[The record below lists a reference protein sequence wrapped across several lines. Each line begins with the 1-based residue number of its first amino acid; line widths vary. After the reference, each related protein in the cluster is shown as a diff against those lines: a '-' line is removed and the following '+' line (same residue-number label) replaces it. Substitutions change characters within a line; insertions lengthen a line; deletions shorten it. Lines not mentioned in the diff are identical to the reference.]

1 MENFEY
7 LRNREHKTIDEIEKN
22 QEKFLEN
29 ISYEY
34 DKALEDIEKE
44 INRNFLK
51 YSKDNLLTI
60 SELMKKAD
68 KFDVVKF
75 NEKVK
80 KYIERE
86 EFDKSVDDII
96 LMSFMSLYS
105 LKMRVSRLEFM
116 KAKIEFEVNKLT
128 NRLKS
133 KYEKQLKKETIDE
146 YKRQSGMFEPHIN
159 YNAETIDKIV
169 NRNFHNATFSQRL
182 WGNGES
188 LKSVINTTVNRL
200 ILQGVHPD
208 KMISEL
214 RKLFGVSYSEARR
227 VLITES
233 ARVQGDVQL
242 DSIEQAGFKS
252 YVYIAERRAC
262 VICGSLNGKV
272 FLVKDK
278 EIGLNMYPMHP
289 NCRCRIAPYE
299 DED

>member
-1 MENFEY
+1 MESFEY
-7 LRNREHKTIDEIEKN
+7 WRNREHKTIDKIEKN
-22 QEKFLEN
+22 QEKFLKS
-29 ISYEY
+29 ISDEY
-34 DKALEDIEKE
+34 DKVLEDIEKE
-44 INRNFLK
+44 ISRNFLK

-75 NEKVK
+75 NDKVK
-80 KYIERE
+80 KYIQSGV
-86 EFDKSVDDII
+86 FDKSMND
-96 LMSFMSLYS
+96 LSLYN

-116 KAKIEFEVNKLT
+116 KAKIEFEVDKLT
-128 NRLKS
+128 DKLKS
-133 KYEKQLKKETIDE
+133 EYEEQLKKETIEE
-146 YKRQSGMFEPHIN
+146 YKRQSGILEPHIDYSAN
-159 YNAETIDKIV
+159 TVAVIVNSSFYNA
-169 NRNFHNATFSQRL
+169 NFSQRL

-252 YVYIAERRAC
+252 YIYIAERRAC

-299 DED
+299 D

>member
-1 MENFEY
+1 MESFEY
-7 LRNREHKTIDEIEKN
+7 WRNREHKTIDEIEKN
-22 QEKFLEN
+22 QEEFLKS
-29 ISYEY
+29 ISDEY

-51 YSKDNLLTI
+51 YSKENLLTI

-68 KFDVVKF
+68 KFDVIKF
-75 NEKVK
+75 NDKVK
-80 KYIERE
+80 KYFERE
-86 EFDKSVDDII
+86 EFDNSMGYLII
-96 LMSFMSLYS
+96 YA
-105 LKMRVSRLEFM
+105 LKMRVNRLEFM
-116 KAKIEFEVNKLT
+116 KAKIGFEVDKLT

-133 KYEKQLKKETIDE
+133 EYEKQLRKETIDE
-146 YKRQSGMFEPHIN
+146 YKRQSGILEPHIDYN
-159 YNAETIDKIV
+159 TKTVAKIINSNFYNA
-169 NRNFHNATFSQRL
+169 NFSQRL
-182 WGNGES
+182 WGNGEK
-188 LKSVINTTVNRL
+188 LKSVINTMVNRL

-214 RKLFGVSYSEARR
+214 RKMFGVSYSEARR

-233 ARVQGDVQL
+233 ARVQGDVQI

-278 EIGLNMYPMHP
+278 EVGLNMYPMHP

-299 DED
+299 DEK

>member
-1 MENFEY
+1 MESFEY
-7 LRNREHKTIDEIEKN
+7 WRNREHKTIDEIEKN
-22 QEKFLEN
+22 QEKFLKS
-29 ISYEY
+29 ISDEY

-60 SELMKKAD
+60 SELMKKSD
-68 KFDVVKF
+68 KFDVIKF
-75 NEKVK
+75 NDKVK
-80 KYIERE
+80 KYIEHGV
-86 EFDKSVDDII
+86 FDKSMNDLSI
-96 LMSFMSLYS
+96 YN

-116 KAKIEFEVNKLT
+116 KAKIEFEIDKLT
-128 NRLKS
+128 DQLKS
-133 KYEKQLKKETIDE
+133 EYEKQLKKETIDE
-146 YKRQSGMFEPHIN
+146 YKRQSGILEPHIDYSAN
-159 YNAETIDKIV
+159 TVAVIVNSSFYNA
-169 NRNFHNATFSQRL
+169 NFSQRL

-252 YVYIAERRAC
+252 YVYIAERKAC

-299 DED
+299 DEK

>member
-1 MENFEY
+1 MESFEY
-7 LRNREHKTIDEIEKN
+7 WRNREHKTIDEIENN
-22 QEKFLEN
+22 QEKFLKS
-29 ISYEY
+29 ISEEY

-44 INRNFLK
+44 ISRNFIK

-75 NEKVK
+75 NDKVK
-80 KYIERE
+80 KYIERGE
-86 EFDKSVDDII
+86 YDESIDY
-96 LMSFMSLYS
+96 LMIYY
-105 LKMRVSRLEFM
+105 LKIRVNRLEFM
-116 KAKIEFEVNKLT
+116 KDKIDFEVDKLT
-128 NRLKS
+128 DKLKS
-133 KYEKQLKKETIDE
+133 EYKKKLKKETIEE
-146 YKRQSGMFEPHIN
+146 YKRQSGILEPHIDYSTN
-159 YNAETIDKIV
+159 TVAKIV
-169 NRNFHNATFSQRL
+169 NSSFHNATFSQRL

>member
-1 MENFEY
+1 MESFEY
-7 LRNREHKTIDEIEKN
+7 WRNREHKTIDKIEKN
-22 QEKFLEN
+22 QEKFLKS
-29 ISYEY
+29 ISAEY

-44 INRNFLK
+44 ISRNFLK

-75 NEKVK
+75 NDKVK
-80 KYIERE
+80 KYIQSGV
-86 EFDKSVDDII
+86 FDKSMND
-96 LMSFMSLYS
+96 LSLYN

-116 KAKIEFEVNKLT
+116 KAKIEFEVDKLT
-128 NRLKS
+128 DRLKS
-133 KYEKQLKKETIDE
+133 EYEEQLKKETIDE
-146 YKRQSGMFEPHIN
+146 YKRQSGILEPYIDYSAN
-159 YNAETIDKIV
+159 TVAVIVNSSFYNA
-169 NRNFHNATFSQRL
+169 NFSQRL

-289 NCRCRIAPYE
+289 NCRCRIAPHE
-299 DED
+299 D

>member
-1 MENFEY
+1 MESFEY
-7 LRNREHKTIDEIEKN
+7 WRNREHKTIDKIEKN
-22 QEKFLEN
+22 QEKFLKS
-29 ISYEY
+29 ISSEY
-34 DKALEDIEKE
+34 DNALEDIEKE
-44 INRNFLK
+44 ISRNFLK

-75 NEKVK
+75 NDKVK
-80 KYIERE
+80 KYIQSGV
-86 EFDKSVDDII
+86 FDKSMND
-96 LMSFMSLYS
+96 LSLYN

-116 KAKIEFEVNKLT
+116 KAKIGFEVDKLT
-128 NRLKS
+128 DRLKS
-133 KYEKQLKKETIDE
+133 EYEEQLKKETIDE
-146 YKRQSGMFEPHIN
+146 YKRQSGILEPYIDYSAN
-159 YNAETIDKIV
+159 TVAVIVNSSFYNA
-169 NRNFHNATFSQRL
+169 NFSQRL

-242 DSIEQAGFKS
+242 DSLEQAGFKS

-289 NCRCRIAPYE
+289 NCRCRIAPHE

>member
-1 MENFEY
+1 MESFDY
-7 LRNREHKTIDEIEKN
+7 WRNREHKTIDEIEKN
-22 QEKFLEN
+22 QEMFLKS
-29 ISYEY
+29 ISDEY

-44 INRNFLK
+44 ISRNFLK

-75 NEKVK
+75 NDKVK
-80 KYIERE
+80 KYIERGE
-86 EFDKSVDDII
+86 YDNSIDY
-96 LMSFMSLYS
+96 LMLYN
-105 LKMRVSRLEFM
+105 LKIRVNRIEFM
-116 KAKIEFEVNKLT
+116 KAKIDFEVDKLT
-128 NRLKS
+128 DKLKS
-133 KYEKQLKKETIDE
+133 QYKKQLKKETIEE
-146 YKRQSGMFEPHIN
+146 YKRQSGILEPPIS
-159 YNAETIDKIV
+159 YNAKTIAKIV

-188 LKSVINTTVNRL
+188 LKSVINTAVNRL

-214 RKLFGVSYSEARR
+214 RKLFGVSYYEARR

-233 ARVQGDVQL
+233 ARVQGDIQL
-242 DSIEQAGFKS
+242 DSIGQAGFKS

>member
-1 MENFEY
+1 MESFEY
-7 LRNREHKTIDEIEKN
+7 WRKREHKTIDKIEKN
-22 QEKFLEN
+22 QEKFLKS
-29 ISYEY
+29 ISAEY

-44 INRNFLK
+44 ISRNFLK

-60 SELMKKAD
+60 SELMKKSD

-75 NEKVK
+75 NDKVK
-80 KYIERE
+80 KYIERGA
-86 EFDKSVDDII
+86 FDKSMND
-96 LMSFMSLYS
+96 MSLYN

-116 KAKIEFEVNKLT
+116 KAKIEFEVDKLT
-128 NRLKS
+128 DRLKS
-133 KYEKQLKKETIDE
+133 EYEEELRKETIEE
-146 YKRQSGMFEPHIN
+146 YKRQSGILEPYIN
-159 YNAETIDKIV
+159 YSAKTVAVIV
-169 NRNFHNATFSQRL
+169 NSSFYNATFSQRL

-200 ILQGVHPD
+200 ILQGAHPD

-242 DSIEQAGFKS
+242 DSLEQAGFNS
-252 YVYIAERRAC
+252 YIYIAEPKAC

-289 NCRCRIAPYE
+289 NCRCRVAPHE

>member
-1 MENFEY
+1 MESFEY
-7 LRNREHKTIDEIEKN
+7 WRNREHKTIDKIEKN
-22 QEKFLEN
+22 QEKFLKS
-29 ISYEY
+29 ISDEY

-44 INRNFLK
+44 ISRNFLK

-75 NEKVK
+75 NDKVK
-80 KYIERE
+80 KYIQSGV
-86 EFDKSVDDII
+86 FDKSMND
-96 LMSFMSLYS
+96 LSLYN

-116 KAKIEFEVNKLT
+116 KAKIEFEVDKLT
-128 NRLKS
+128 DRLKS
-133 KYEKQLKKETIDE
+133 EYEEQLKKDTIEE
-146 YKRQSGMFEPHIN
+146 YKRQSGILEPYIDYSAN
-159 YNAETIDKIV
+159 TVAVIVNSSFYNA
-169 NRNFHNATFSQRL
+169 NFSQRL

-289 NCRCRIAPYE
+289 NCRCRIAPHE
-299 DED
+299 D

>member
-1 MENFEY
+1 MESFEY
-7 LRNREHKTIDEIEKN
+7 WRNREHKTIDKIEKN
-22 QEKFLEN
+22 QEKFLKS
-29 ISYEY
+29 ISDEY

-44 INRNFLK
+44 ISRNFLK

-60 SELMKKAD
+60 SELMKKSD
-68 KFDVVKF
+68 KFDVIKF
-75 NEKVK
+75 NDKVK
-80 KYIERE
+80 KYIESGV
-86 EFDKSVDDII
+86 FDKSMND
-96 LMSFMSLYS
+96 LSLYN

-116 KAKIEFEVNKLT
+116 KAKIEFEIDKLT
-128 NRLKS
+128 DRLKS
-133 KYEKQLKKETIDE
+133 EYEEQLRKETIEE
-146 YKRQSGMFEPHIN
+146 YKRQSGILEPHIN
-159 YNAETIDKIV
+159 YGANTVSVIV
-169 NRNFHNATFSQRL
+169 NSSFYNASFSQRL

-214 RKLFGVSYSEARR
+214 RKLFGVSYYEARR

>member
-1 MENFEY
+1 MESFEY
-7 LRNREHKTIDEIEKN
+7 WRNREHKTIDKIEKN
-22 QEKFLEN
+22 QEKFLKS
-29 ISYEY
+29 ISDEY

-68 KFDVVKF
+68 KFDVIKF
-75 NEKVK
+75 NDKVK

-86 EFDKSVDDII
+86 EFDNYMGYLII
-96 LMSFMSLYS
+96 YA
-105 LKMRVSRLEFM
+105 LKMRVNRLEFM
-116 KAKIEFEVNKLT
+116 KAKVGFEVDKLT

-133 KYEKQLKKETIDE
+133 EYEKQLKKETIDE
-146 YKRQSGMFEPHIN
+146 YKRQSGILEPHIDYSDKTVTKIIN
-159 YNAETIDKIV
+159 SNFYNA
-169 NRNFHNATFSQRL
+169 NFSQRL

-188 LKSVINTTVNRL
+188 LKSVINTMVNRL

-242 DSIEQAGFKS
+242 DSLEQAGFKS

-278 EIGLNMYPMHP
+278 EVGLNMYPMHP

-299 DED
+299 DEK

>member
-1 MENFEY
+1 MESFEY
-7 LRNREHKTIDEIEKN
+7 WRNREHKTIDEIEKN
-22 QEKFLEN
+22 QEKFLKS
-29 ISYEY
+29 ISDEY

-44 INRNFLK
+44 ISRNFLK

-68 KFDVVKF
+68 KFDVIKF

-80 KYIERE
+80 KYIERGE
-86 EFDKSVDDII
+86 YDNSIDY
-96 LMSFMSLYS
+96 LMLYN
-105 LKMRVSRLEFM
+105 LKIRVNRLEFM
-116 KAKIEFEVNKLT
+116 KAKIYFEVDKLT
-128 NRLKS
+128 DKLKS
-133 KYEKQLKKETIDE
+133 EYKKKLKKETIEE
-146 YKRQSGMFEPHIN
+146 YKRQSGILEPHIDYSDN
-159 YNAETIDKIV
+159 TVAKIV
-169 NRNFHNATFSQRL
+169 NSSFHNATFSQRL

-188 LKSVINTTVNRL
+188 LKSIINTTANRL

-289 NCRCRIAPYE
+289 HCRCRIAPYE

>member
-1 MENFEY
+1 MESFEY
-7 LRNREHKTIDEIEKN
+7 WRNREHKTIDKIEKN
-22 QEKFLEN
+22 QEKFLKS
-29 ISYEY
+29 ISDEY

-60 SELMKKAD
+60 SELMKKSD
-68 KFDVVKF
+68 KFDVIKF
-75 NEKVK
+75 NDKVK
-80 KYIERE
+80 KYIERGV
-86 EFDKSVDDII
+86 FDKSMND
-96 LMSFMSLYS
+96 LSLYN

-116 KAKIEFEVNKLT
+116 KAKIEFEVDKLT
-128 NRLKS
+128 DQLKS
-133 KYEKQLKKETIDE
+133 EYEEQLRKETIEE
-146 YKRQSGMFEPHIN
+146 YKRQSGILEPYIN
-159 YNAETIDKIV
+159 YSANTVAVIV
-169 NRNFHNATFSQRL
+169 NSSFYNANFSQRL

-278 EIGLNMYPMHP
+278 DIGLNMYPMHP
-289 NCRCRIAPYE
+289 NCRCRIAPHE

>member
-1 MENFEY
+1 MESFEY
-7 LRNREHKTIDEIEKN
+7 WRNREHKTIDKIEKN
-22 QEKFLEN
+22 QEKFLKS
-29 ISYEY
+29 ISDEY

-51 YSKDNLLTI
+51 YSKENLLTI
-60 SELMKKAD
+60 SELMKKSD

-75 NEKVK
+75 NDKVK
-80 KYIERE
+80 KYIERGV
-86 EFDKSVDDII
+86 FDKSMNDLSI
-96 LMSFMSLYS
+96 YN
-105 LKMRVSRLEFM
+105 LKMRVSRLKFM
-116 KAKIEFEVNKLT
+116 KAKIEFEVDKLT
-128 NRLKS
+128 DQLKS
-133 KYEKQLKKETIDE
+133 EYEEQLRKETIEE
-146 YKRQSGMFEPHIN
+146 YKRQSGILEPHIDYSAN
-159 YNAETIDKIV
+159 TVAVIVNSSFYNA
-169 NRNFHNATFSQRL
+169 NFSQRL

-214 RKLFGVSYSEARR
+214 RKLFGVSYYEARR

-233 ARVQGDVQL
+233 ARVQGDVQI

-252 YVYIAERRAC
+252 YIYIAERRAC

-299 DED
+299 DEK

>member
-1 MENFEY
+1 MESFEY
-7 LRNREHKTIDEIEKN
+7 WRNREHKTIDKIEKN
-22 QEKFLEN
+22 QENFLKS
-29 ISYEY
+29 ISDEY

-51 YSKDNLLTI
+51 YSKENLLTI

-75 NEKVK
+75 NDKVK
-80 KYIERE
+80 KYFERE
-86 EFDKSVDDII
+86 EFDNSMGYLII
-96 LMSFMSLYS
+96 YA
-105 LKMRVSRLEFM
+105 LKIRVNRLEFM
-116 KAKIEFEVNKLT
+116 KAKIGFEVDKLT
-128 NRLKS
+128 IRLKS
-133 KYEKQLKKETIDE
+133 EYEKQLKKETIDE
-146 YKRQSGMFEPHIN
+146 YKRQSSILKPHID
-159 YNAETIDKIV
+159 YSTKTVAKIV
-169 NRNFHNATFSQRL
+169 NSSFYNANFSQRL
-182 WGNGES
+182 WGNGEK

-233 ARVQGDVQL
+233 ARVQGDVQI

-299 DED
+299 DEK

>member
-1 MENFEY
+1 MESFEY
-7 LRNREHKTIDEIEKN
+7 WRNREHKTIDKIEKN
-22 QEKFLEN
+22 QENFLKS
-29 ISYEY
+29 ISDEY

-75 NEKVK
+75 NDKVK
-80 KYIERE
+80 KYFERE
-86 EFDKSVDDII
+86 EFDNSMGYLII
-96 LMSFMSLYS
+96 YA
-105 LKMRVSRLEFM
+105 LKMRVNRLEFM
-116 KAKIEFEVNKLT
+116 KAKIGFEVDKLT

-133 KYEKQLKKETIDE
+133 EYEKQLKKETIDE
-146 YKRQSGMFEPHIN
+146 YKRQSGILKPHIDYN
-159 YNAETIDKIV
+159 TKKVAKIINSNFYNA
-169 NRNFHNATFSQRL
+169 NFSQRL
-182 WGNGES
+182 WGNGEK
-188 LKSVINTTVNRL
+188 LKSVINTMVNRL
-200 ILQGVHPD
+200 ILQGVHPN

-214 RKLFGVSYSEARR
+214 RKMFGVSYSEARR

-233 ARVQGDVQL
+233 ARIQGDVQI

-299 DED
+299 DEK